1 MTTADKACGGEG
13 FVTVEALCKVF
24 TSPAWSQLTQN
35 DSKLCKVLLSDAF
48 KDVNKTMSGD

>member
-1 MTTADKACGGEG
+1 VTTAEKACGGEG
-13 FVTVEALCKVF
+13 FVTVDALCKVF